1 MRYIIASKEKAS
13 EKGFLVK
20 IHRTNDTQV
29 ILNEKEVMNNRLLS
43 GTLEERCEQ
52 LDGMDYS
59 EKDMLHIIND
69 WKK

>member
-13 EKGFLVK
+13 QKGFAVK
-20 IHRTNDTQV
+20 LHRSNGKQV

-43 GTLEERCEQ
+43 GTLEERCAQ
-52 LDGMDYS
+52 IDGMDYS

-69 WKK
+69 WK